1 MRIFLCCPIS
11 PAKPVL
17 LTFRYLNA
25 VVLSTRLLLQAANPH
40 RSLPPRSVHLINCS
54 RDSYICAESLDAKL
68 GSANLLAVV
77 QSGHALLGEGR
88 REEVIRR
95 LAPSCLRGAAPQ
107 LDRASLVSALGL
119 IKVN

>member
-1 MRIFLCCPIS
+1 MLSAKISCKNDSVSILLPQCCCVEHPSLIAGS
-11 PAKPVL
+11 
-17 LTFRYLNA
+17 
-25 VVLSTRLLLQAANPH
+25 QPH
-40 RSLPPRSVHLINCS
+40 RSLPPRSVHLVNCS

-68 GSANLLAVV
+68 GSASLLAVV
-77 QSGHALLGEGR
+77 QSGQALLGEGR

-95 LAPSCLRGAAPQ
+95 LAPSCLRGGAPQ